1 MMKSQDKEKVEE
13 VDYEEEEEEIK
24 SIDELQDQ
32 GVGMGDLNKLKS
44 AGICTVMG
52 ILMTTK

>member
-1 MMKSQDKEKVEE
+1 MKSQDKEKVEE